1 MISTAFYYTLFH
13 REALLSRRFVFPLP
27 SFTCHCGD
35 LLDFTWMLNR
45 LLRERV
51 PRATLESAN
60 LAAIW
65 RIHSVCHVQPPFSC
79 GRASIGFISYR
90 IIAPFYFM
98 PYFAFCL
105 LSTYHGYLPCLY
117 IPPSIRLSLSSWL
130 INRYGS
136 RRNFRVFTSLASFC
150 VLVVSAFLAAMRGLS

>member
-1 MISTAFYYTLFH
+1 
-13 REALLSRRFVFPLP
+13 
-27 SFTCHCGD
+27 
-35 LLDFTWMLNR
+35 MLNR

-98 PYFAFCL
+98 PYFACFPLIMVTCPASIYPLQSDFPFLPGLSIGMVLAGIFVYLQAWPPFACLLCL
-105 LSTYHGYLPCLY
+105 LSWLPCVVFRSVQGVVEFCRGRGVHIFPSHTHQSKCLY
-117 IPPSIRLSLSSWL
+117 IFI
-130 INRYGS
+130 IE
-136 RRNFRVFTSLASFC
+136 
-150 VLVVSAFLAAMRGLS
+150 